1 MSSSLQKY
9 TVKESLNQMI
19 YDYAV
24 AVTPNN
30 SADVTGAP
38 YKALYVGVGG
48 DVVLDLNSTGETI
61 LFKNLASGQL
71 LPVVFDRVDSTNT
84 TATNMVALK

>member
-1 MSSSLQKY
+1 MAELQKHS
-9 TVKESLNQMI
+9 VKESLNKMI

-24 AVTPNN
+24 AVTPND

-38 YKALYVGVGG
+38 FKALFVGVGG
-48 DVVLDLNSTGETI
+48 DVVLDLNGTGETI